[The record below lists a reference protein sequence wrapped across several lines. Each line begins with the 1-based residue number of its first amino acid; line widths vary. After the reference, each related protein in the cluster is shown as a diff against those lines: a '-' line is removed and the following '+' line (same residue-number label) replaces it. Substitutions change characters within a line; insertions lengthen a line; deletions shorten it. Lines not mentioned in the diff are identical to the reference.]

1 MDYEADIISLAKIM
15 IDSKEKYRRTHQYE
29 MYILYKEDC
38 QRIYFNGEQ
47 DGKHITTEFYMNNTY
62 VKTPF
67 KIFTTKYK
75 FEHIYHRLAQ

>member
-15 IDSKEKYRRTHQYE
+15 IHSKEKYRRTHHYE

-47 DGKHITTEFYMNNTY
+47 DGKHITTEFSMNNTY
-62 VKTPF
+62 VRTPF

-75 FEHIYHRLAQ
+75 FEHMYHRLVQ